1 MKAIQKALKLY
12 PEFVAIPSVLI
23 VYVVVVF
30 GMRFIDETTPIIDLS
45 KWLSFPFTLLA
56 CFFANFTAYA
66 AIKFN
71 RPDLWKQ
78 YVEIIDGTCERDTSY
93 LSMLWWRYYLSILCA
108 VFLSLLIVI

>member
-12 PEFVAIPSVLI
+12 PEIIAIPGILI
-23 VYVVVVF
+23 IYVIVVF
-30 GMRFIDETTPIIDLS
+30 AMRHIDNTVPMIDLS
-45 KWLSFPFTLLA
+45 KWLSFPFALLA
-56 CFFANFTAYA
+56 CFYANFAAYT